1 MQMGTMKELYRR
13 LISSTWLY
21 RAMRIALALLF
32 LYAGG
37 IKLLDPKAFARII
50 SAYEIVP
57 DALLPFVAVGLP
69 VLEVL
74 AGLALLFDI
83 RGSLAVISGLLL
95 LFVGVLGYGIIQD
108 LDVDCGCFGAEE
120 LSRRDSLRHALY
132 RDLVLVGMVVP
143 YLYLSRRLRLRGE
156 LRPEKVTDNNKT
168 V

>member
-1 MQMGTMKELYRR
+1 MEAIKELYRK
-13 LISSTWLY
+13 LISSALLY
-21 RAMRIALALLF
+21 RIMRIGLAALF

-50 SAYEIVP
+50 AAYEIVP
-57 DALLPFVAVGLP
+57 DALLPFVAIGLP
-69 VLEVL
+69 ALEVL

-83 RGSLAVISGLLL
+83 RGSLTVISGLLL
-95 LFVGVLGYGIIQD
+95 LFVCVLGYGIIKD

-143 YLYLSRRLRLRGE
+143 YLYLSRRFRLRGE
-156 LRPEKVTDNNKT
+156 LCPEKATDNNKSD
-168 V
+168 